1 MRLTA
6 SRLETLSPR
15 AAETVQWALEQI
27 AADTPKSDRA
37 SLERFA
43 APNWRTPARVPGGLN
58 FARDQI
64 GEFTVRDLRV
74 ADGDCYEIE
83 VLGRKDRA
91 WLIRLH
97 LDPQARITRFTIMRP
112 VPDGIVLRPAVAADW
127 PALAE
132 LERDCPT
139 TTSTGKRASVY
150 RGDAIAHHFALQR
163 EYALWVAD
171 HEGRL
176 VGARALPIREVTI
189 DRRSRRYAY
198 SHFARVH
205 PDYQGIGLFQP
216 LNASTMEGVQA
227 GIDGVFAYVD
237 PANDTPNAALGG
249 YATWSARPFR
259 AELDCARLAA
269 GPAFGRQAGP
279 ADAERIVE
287 LLNACHMHEGFF
299 APYTVTTLEERLSRA
314 SDVYSWRNFFLSDAA
329 VVGMWLCGERRTVI
343 DGGHKEVTVRGLVLD
358 YGFLPDRGTHE
369 LEALIRRCCACA
381 CEAGMTHLSIFSSPP
396 SPGAQLIAR
405 LADRIEEFVFS
416 FDGREPSDLDE
427 CGVYVDAIYF

>member
-1 MRLTA
+1 MA
-6 SRLETLSPR
+6 SRCGQQWQPTGRRLRSWNGTAPRLPLPASAPQCTAATRSPI
-15 AAETVQWALEQI
+15 T
-27 AADTPKSDRA
+27 
-37 SLERFA
+37 SL
-43 APNWRTPARVPGGLN
+43 
-58 FARDQI
+58 
-64 GEFTVRDLRV
+64 
-74 ADGDCYEIE
+74 
-83 VLGRKDRA
+83 
-91 WLIRLH
+91 
-97 LDPQARITRFTIMRP
+97 
-112 VPDGIVLRPAVAADW
+112 
-127 PALAE
+127 
-132 LERDCPT
+132 
-139 TTSTGKRASVY
+139 
-150 RGDAIAHHFALQR
+150 LQR

-259 AELDCARLAA
+259 AELDCARLA

-287 LLNACHMHEGFF
+287 LLNACHMREGFF

-314 SDVYSWRNFFLSDAA
+314 FDVYSWGNFCLSDAA
-329 VVGMWLCGERRTVI
+329 VVGMWSCGERRTVV
-343 DGGHKEVTVRGLVLD
+343 DGGRKDISVRGLVLD
-358 YGFLPDRGTHE
+358 YGFCP
-369 LEALIRRCCACA
+369 A
-381 CEAGMTHLSIFSSPP
+381 AGLTSSK
-396 SPGAQLIAR
+396 R
-405 LADRIEEFVFS
+405 
-416 FDGREPSDLDE
+416 
-427 CGVYVDAIYF
+427 